1 MEIVGEKVGKS
12 LQSGAK
18 DIVRTLTKG
27 KQKFDT
33 DATDT
38 ALYKAVPKYEGGI
51 QASGNWFMNMNI
63 AKCVYVGTYNDNWK
77 TY

>member
-1 MEIVGEKVGKS
+1 MGKS

-18 DIVRTLTKG
+18 DIIRSLTKG
-27 KQKFDT
+27 QQKFDT

-51 QASGNWFMNMNI
+51 QASGNWFMHGR
-63 AKCVYVGTYNDNWK
+63 K
-77 TY
+77 